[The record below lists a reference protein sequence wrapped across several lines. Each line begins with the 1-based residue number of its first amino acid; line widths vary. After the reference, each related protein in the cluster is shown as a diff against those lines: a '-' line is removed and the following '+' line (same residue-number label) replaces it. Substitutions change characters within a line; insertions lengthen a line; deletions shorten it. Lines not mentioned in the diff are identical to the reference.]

1 MRGLASASDAAVRS
15 FGALGNSL
23 GSTAMAEDDDVT
35 IAAFRIE
42 FYDRWLNDAN
52 GPDRCA
58 EQRVGLRR
66 RFRLAGPVRIVLQAA
81 RIGCNQL
88 HGNNL
93 LSFGRT
99 DCPCLLIFFSK
110 TSPEPQD
117 GPAAAI
123 APEQTWLAG
132 SVEAIL
138 TDPRTGMMA
147 AGADPRRPAYAIAS

>member
-1 MRGLASASDAAVRS
+1 MFSAKDCMAPRSSEGSASS
-15 FGALGNSL
+15 SGISGEICGNRLCRAS
-23 GSTAMAEDDDVT
+23 MAEDDDVAVST
-35 IAAFRIE
+35 FWIE
-42 FYDRWLNDAN
+42 FDDRRLHNAD
-52 GPDRCA
+52 GLDRCA
-58 EQRVGLRR
+58 KQRVGLGR
-66 RFRLAGPVRIVLQAA
+66 RFRLARPVRIVLQAA

-110 TSPEPQD
+110 TPPEPQD

-132 SVEAIL
+132 ERALVTSAL
-138 TDPRTGMMA
+138 SLLA
-147 AGADPRRPAYAIAS
+147 ASLPIA